1 MVKISCR
8 HIITFFNVADLSR
21 VIYAVAAISL
31 QYIVWQLLI
40 LINIMCVCVLFM
52 IVTFL
57 GLFANRSFLHVSQ
70 Q

>member
-31 QYIVWQLLI
+31 QYIVWQLLM
-40 LINIMCVCVLFM
+40 LINVCVCVLFM

-70 Q
+70 